1 MSHNKK
7 QKSWHSQLKQ
17 MNFMNFFISLKYLPR
32 INDAGCYEMVRYFK
46 QYYLGG
52 GGELLVINYKISV
65 KYVE

>member
-1 MSHNKK
+1 MSTKILARSAQIDELHE
-7 QKSWHSQLKQ
+7 
-17 MNFMNFFISLKYLPR
+17 FFISLKYLPR

-52 GGELLVINYKISV
+52 GGELLGINYKISV